1 MKFTT
6 EQEEA
11 MQKIK
16 EEVTLLIK
24 KYPSRSTRNLQFE
37 ILNMRDTRY
46 PSLKCFRVSYG
57 WIGKMKKATLKPSQR
72 SIVKEVAEKQLLQWF
87 KNRKRNPFSN
97 LVTTKQVKAK
107 WKLCF
112 SKPPTEYALMSFK
125 KKYNIKVIYDSR
137 TRNTNS
143 WTFN

>member
-11 MQKIK
+11 IQKLK
-16 EEVTLLIK
+16 EEITLLIK

-57 WIGKMKKATLKPSQR
+57 WIGKMKKATLKPS
-72 SIVKEVAEKQLLQWF
+72 
-87 KNRKRNPFSN
+87 
-97 LVTTKQVKAK
+97 
-107 WKLCF
+107 
-112 SKPPTEYALMSFK
+112 
-125 KKYNIKVIYDSR
+125 
-137 TRNTNS
+137 
-143 WTFN
+143 

>member
-1 MKFTT
+1 MKVTT

-11 MQKIK
+11 MQKLK

-87 KNRKRNPFSN
+87 KNRDRSPFSN
-97 LVTTKQVKAK
+97 LVTHDPKNRFFQ
-107 WKLCF
+107 
-112 SKPPTEYALMSFK
+112 SPRYRYPNPTTEKETS
-125 KKYNIKVIYDSR
+125 N
-137 TRNTNS
+137 
-143 WTFN
+143 